1 MKILSLLFFNFLIFI
16 SCGKHKK
23 IDPNT
28 EFRINS
34 TLKIGNLERT
44 YTVVL
49 PSNYYSSTKSFPVL
63 IAMHGGGGSAKQMED
78 SYGLKEKAE
87 EEKYIIVYPDGV
99 QSDGILKVR
108 TWNAGLCCEY
118 AMEKDIDDVG
128 FLSQMIDKIHKN
140 YKSNPKR
147 VYATGM
153 SNGGMMAYRLACEIS
168 NKIAAIAPV
177 ACTMVTISECKPK
190 FSMPVI
196 QFHSILDKNVPY
208 NGGIGIRGI
217 NYPAVEKGLA
227 TWGTL
232 NNCKNIGKVLKD
244 DQNFKLTEWTSCNSQ
259 TEIQYYLTKDGG
271 HSWPGAP
278 IVRAGADEP
287 SEVLNANQLIF
298 DFFRKY
304 ERQ

>member
-1 MKILSLLFFNFLIFI
+1 MKVLCLIFFNLLLCI
-16 SCGKHKK
+16 SCGKYKK
-23 IDPNT
+23 IAPSGT
-28 EFRINS
+28 FRVES
-34 TLKIGNLERT
+34 TLEVGSLVRT
-44 YTVVL
+44 FTVVL
-49 PSNYYSSTKSFPVL
+49 PSTYYSDQNSFPVL

-87 EEKYIIVYPDGV
+87 EEKYIIIYPDGV
-99 QSDGILKVR
+99 QSDGILKAR
-108 TWNAGLCCEY
+108 TWNAGFCCEY
-118 AMEKDIDDVG
+118 AMEKNIDDVG
-128 FLSQMIDKIHKN
+128 FLSKMIDEVNRI
-140 YKSNPKR
+140 YKSNSKR

-153 SNGGMMAYRLACEIS
+153 SNGGMMAYRLGCEIS

-190 FSMPVI
+190 FSMPII
-196 QFHSILDKNVPY
+196 QFHSILDKNVPF

-217 NYPAVEKGLA
+217 NYPAVEKGIA
-227 TWGTL
+227 SWAAI
-232 NNCKNIGKVLKD
+232 NDCKNIAKVLKD

-278 IVRAGADEP
+278 IVRASADLP
-287 SEVLNANQLIF
+287 SKVLNANQLIF

-304 ERQ
+304 TR